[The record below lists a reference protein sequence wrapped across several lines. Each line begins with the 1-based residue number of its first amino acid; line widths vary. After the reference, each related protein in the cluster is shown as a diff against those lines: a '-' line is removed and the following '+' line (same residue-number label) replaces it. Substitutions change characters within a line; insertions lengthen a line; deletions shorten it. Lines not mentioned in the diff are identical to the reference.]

1 MKIRILMAV
10 AIVTFSLTSCK
21 KFLTEQPYS
30 FLTPTNFYKNQGDAV
45 AALNGVFST
54 MQPQTF
60 YQRTVYTVSDNASDL
75 MYAAPGSSTDRNS
88 LTNHTFAA
96 VNGEIANWYINDY
109 KMIKNANDVIKY
121 VPPISMDPVERA
133 NIVGNARFL
142 RALGYFNLLNAFG
155 PVPLI
160 TEPVTASSPD
170 LYPKKASVA
179 ALYDQIV
186 SDLQYAEAN
195 CYAEKN
201 IVAGN
206 KGRVSSGAASAL
218 LAKVL
223 LTRAK
228 SAAAKA
234 TDSQDALTE
243 CNKVIDD
250 GGSYSLLSNYASI
263 FSSDNKY
270 NKEIVFAVR
279 FGTAPNV
286 GNIILRMFYP
296 AVLGGYGSF
305 FAQNNFFNN
314 GFPDGNRDV
323 RKTYSISNQ
332 AVDNKGVTQT
342 VTPFIYKFRDSQW
355 KQDNNSRSDWFVL
368 RLAEVYL
375 LQSEAMNNINPAD
388 LNKFNGINI
397 VRARAGLS
405 LPTDQL
411 NITNTPTPDAFI
423 DALLAERARELC
435 GEGQRR
441 WDLLRLG
448 RLKAAMAVVG
458 VTVDDSHLLF
468 PIPQSEQDANPN
480 L

>member
-1 MKIRILMAV
+1 MKIRILMAA

-54 MQPQTF
+54 MQPQSF
-60 YQRTVYTVSDNASDL
+60 YQRTVFIVSDNASDL

-96 VNGEIANWYINDY
+96 VNGEIGNWYINDY

-121 VPPISMDPVERA
+121 VPLISMDPVERA

-142 RALGYFNLLNAFG
+142 RALGYFNLVTAFG
-155 PVPLI
+155 QVPLI

-170 LYPKKASVA
+170 LYPKKASIA
-179 ALYDQIV
+179 ALYDQIIA
-186 SDLQYAEAN
+186 DLQYAEAN

-206 KGRVSSGAASAL
+206 KGRVSSGAASGM

-228 SAAAKA
+228 SGAAKA
-234 TDSQDALTE
+234 TDSQDALAE
-243 CNKVIDD
+243 CNKVINDA
-250 GGSYSLLSNYASI
+250 SYSLLTNYASI

-286 GNIILRMFYP
+286 GNIILRMYYP
-296 AVLGGYGSF
+296 TVLGGYGSF

-314 GFPDGNRDV
+314 GFPDGDRDV

-368 RLAEVYL
+368 RLAEIYL
-375 LQSEAMNNINPAD
+375 LQSEAMHNINPAD
-388 LNKFNGINI
+388 PAKFDGINI

-405 LPTDQL
+405 LLTDQL
-411 NITNTPTPDAFI
+411 NMINTPTPDAFI

-448 RLKAAMAVVG
+448 RLKAAMAKVS
-458 VTVDDSHLLF
+458 VTVDDNHLLF

-480 L
+480 F

>member
-1 MKIRILMAV
+1 MKIRILMAA

-54 MQPQTF
+54 MQPQSF
-60 YQRTVYTVSDNASDL
+60 YQRTVFIVSDNASDL

-96 VNGEIANWYINDY
+96 VNGEIGNWYINDY

-121 VPPISMDPVERA
+121 VPLISMDPVERA

-142 RALGYFNLLNAFG
+142 RALGYFNLVTAFG
-155 PVPLI
+155 QVPLI

-170 LYPKKASVA
+170 LYPKKASIA
-179 ALYDQIV
+179 ALYDQIIA
-186 SDLQYAEAN
+186 DLQYAEAN

-206 KGRVSSGAASAL
+206 KGRVSSGAASGM

-228 SAAAKA
+228 SGAAKA
-234 TDSQDALTE
+234 TDSQDALAE
-243 CNKVIDD
+243 CNKVINDA
-250 GGSYSLLSNYASI
+250 SYSLLTNYASI

-286 GNIILRMFYP
+286 GNIILRMYYP
-296 AVLGGYGSF
+296 TVLGGYGSF

-314 GFPDGNRDV
+314 GFPDGDRDV

-368 RLAEVYL
+368 RLAEIYL
-375 LQSEAMNNINPAD
+375 LQSEAMHNINPAD
-388 LNKFNGINI
+388 PAKFDGINI

-411 NITNTPTPDAFI
+411 NMINTPTPDAFI

-448 RLKAAMAVVG
+448 RLKAAMAKVS
-458 VTVDDSHLLF
+458 VTVDDNHLLF

-480 L
+480 F